1 MPTLLLVDGSSY
13 LYRAFH
19 ALPDLRNAQGE
30 PTGAIRGVLSM
41 LRRLESDY
49 KAEFRACVFDAKGKT
64 FRDDWYPE
72 YKSHRPPMPDDLRA
86 QIVPLHEA
94 VQAEGWPLLAVEGV
108 EADDVIGTLT
118 RKALERGWEVV
129 ISTGDKDLTQLVRP
143 GVQWVNTM
151 SEEVLD
157 SAGVEAK
164 FGVPPERIVDYLAL
178 VGDTVDNVP
187 GVEKCG
193 PKTAVKWL
201 TEYGTLDNLVA
212 NADKVGGKVGENLRR
227 HLDFL
232 PLGKKLVTVATD
244 VELPVTLDELP
255 ARADDKVAL
264 RALYER
270 FEFRGWLKD
279 LDAGAASVAAS
290 KAATEAR
297 RFDGQGNRGQAPGD
311 VAFDPSRLVPLPR
324 SSQPQGFSVGAAPA
338 ASLFGSGGAGAGGGK
353 RAAGAAPT
361 GGVAGAPRSGYVTIL
376 DWPGFDAWLAKI
388 SAAALT
394 AFDTETTSL
403 DPMAAQ
409 LVGMSFAVEPGEA
422 AYLPLAHRASDA
434 PAQLPLNE
442 VLDKLRSWLES
453 DQHAKLGQNLKY
465 DAHVLANHGIALRG
479 IAHDTLL
486 ESYVLESDKP
496 HDMDSLAKR
505 HLGLATIPY
514 TEVCGKGAKQ
524 IGFDE
529 VAIDRATEYAAED
542 ADVTLRLHRHLHP
555 QLQGT
560 AALDA
565 LYRDIEMPVLGV
577 LQRMERTGVLIDP
590 FLLSQHSEELGRR
603 LHDLEREAHDLAGQP
618 FNLGSPKQLGEILF
632 GKLGLPVVKKTA
644 TGQPSTDEEVLE
656 KLAEDY
662 PLPKLLLEHRS
673 LAKLKSTYADKLPRM
688 VNPKTGRVHTSFS
701 QATAVTGRLSSSE
714 PNLQN
719 IPIRTPEGRRIRAAF
734 IAPREHL
741 IVSADY
747 SQIELRIMAHLSDDA
762 RLLEAFAQG
771 EDVHR
776 ATAGEVFGVAPAE
789 VTSEQRR
796 YAKVIN
802 FGLIYGMSA
811 HGLAKNLG
819 IERAAAQSWIDRYF
833 ARYPGVAAY
842 MDRTRAEAREQGYVE
857 TVFGR
862 RLYLPDIRASQAGR
876 RAGAERAAINA
887 PMQGTA
893 ADLIK
898 KAMIATDAWLAASGL
913 KSRLVLQVHDELV
926 LEVPKSELD
935 TIRTELPK
943 LMGGVA
949 ELKVPLLVEVGAGD
963 NWDEAH

>member
-19 ALPDLRNAQGE
+19 ALPDLRNAKGE

-49 KAEFRACVFDAKGKT
+49 KAEFRACIFDAKGKT
-64 FRDDWYPE
+64 FRDDWYPD

-86 QIVPLHEA
+86 QIEPLHEA
-94 VQAEGWPLLAVEGV
+94 VQAEGWPLLSIEGV

-118 RKALERGWEVV
+118 RQALERGWEVV

-143 GVQWVNTM
+143 GVKWVNTM
-151 SEEVLD
+151 NEEVLD
-157 SAGVEAK
+157 VAGVEAK

-201 TEYGTLDNLVA
+201 AQFGNLDALIA
-212 NADKVGGKVGENLRR
+212 NADKVGGKVGENLRK
-227 HLDFL
+227 HLEFL
-232 PLGKKLVTVATD
+232 PLGRKLVTVVTD
-244 VELPVTLDELP
+244 LELPVRLEDLP
-255 ARADDKVAL
+255 AREDDKAAL

-270 FEFRGWLKD
+270 FEFRSWLKD
-279 LDAGAASVAAS
+279 LDGGEAASVDAS
-290 KAATEAR
+290 KAATDSR
-297 RFDGQGNRGQAPGD
+297 RF
-311 VAFDPSRLVPLPR
+311 
-324 SSQPQGFSVGAAPA
+324 
-338 ASLFGSGGAGAGGGK
+338 
-353 RAAGAAPT
+353 GAAPT
-361 GGVAGAPRSGYVTIL
+361 EPAEADPPGEPGAHRGGYLTIL
-376 DWPGFDAWLAKI
+376 DWPAFDAWLARI
-388 SAAALT
+388 SAAELT

-403 DPMAAQ
+403 DPMAAR
-409 LVGMSFAVEPGEA
+409 LVGMSFATVAGEA
-422 AYLPLAHRASDA
+422 AYLPLAHRGTDA
-434 PAQLPLNE
+434 PAQLPVDE
-442 VLDKLRSWLES
+442 VLARLRPWLES
-453 DQHAKLGQNLKY
+453 AAHAKLGQNLKY
-465 DAHVLANHGIALRG
+465 DAHVLANHGLTLRG

-486 ESYVLESDKP
+486 ESYVLESDRT

-505 HLGLATIPY
+505 HLGLKTLAY

-529 VAIDRATEYAAED
+529 VAVDRATEYAAED
-542 ADVTLRLHRHLHP
+542 ADITLRLHRHLWP
-555 QLQGT
+555 QLE
-560 AALDA
+560 AEPRLAA
-565 LYRDIEMPVLGV
+565 LYREIELPAMAVL
-577 LQRMERTGVLIDP
+577 LEMERNGVLIDA
-590 FLLSQHSEELGRR
+590 FLLAQHSEELGRR
-603 LHDLEREAHDLAGQP
+603 LHALEREAHELAGQP

-644 TGQPSTDEEVLE
+644 TGQPSTDEDVLTQ
-656 KLAEDY
+656 LAEDY
-662 PLPKLLLEHRS
+662 PLPKLLLEHRG
-673 LAKLKSTYADKLPRM
+673 LAKLKSTYSDKLPRM
-688 VNPKTGRVHTSFS
+688 VNPRTGRVHTSFS

-734 IAPREHL
+734 IAPRDHL

-747 SQIELRIMAHLSDDA
+747 SQIELRIMAHLSGDA
-762 RLLEAFAQG
+762 RLLEAFAHG

-776 ATAGEVFGVAPAE
+776 ATAGEVFGVPPAE
-789 VTSEQRR
+789 VSSEQRR

-833 ARYPGVAAY
+833 ARYPGVADY
-842 MDRTRAEAREQGYVE
+842 MERTRAEAREQGFVE

-862 RLYLPDIRASQAGR
+862 RLHLPDIRAQQAGR
-876 RAGAERAAINA
+876 RQAAERAAINA

-898 KAMIATDAWLAASGL
+898 KAMIAVSAWLKYAEL
-913 KSRLVLQVHDELV
+913 KSKLILQVHDELV
-926 LEVPKSELD
+926 LEVPQAELE
-935 TIRTELPK
+935 TVRAELPK

-949 ELKVPLLVEVGAGD
+949 ELKVPLLVEVGAGE
-963 NWDEAH
+963 NWEEAH

>member
-19 ALPDLRNAQGE
+19 ALPDLRNSQGE

-72 YKSHRPPMPDDLRA
+72 YKSHRPPMPDDLRV
-86 QIVPLHEA
+86 QIAPLHEA
-94 VQAEGWPLLAVEGV
+94 VQAEGWPLLSVEGV

-118 RKALERGWEVV
+118 RQALERGWEVV

-143 GVQWVNTM
+143 GVRWVNTM

-157 SAGVEAK
+157 AAGVEAK

-212 NADKVGGKVGENLRR
+212 NAEKVGGKVGENLRK

-232 PLGKKLVTVATD
+232 PLGRRLVTVATD
-244 VELPVTLDELP
+244 VELPVALDELP
-255 ARADDKVAL
+255 AREDDKAAL

-270 FEFRGWLKD
+270 FEFKSWLKD
-279 LDAGAASVAAS
+279 LDGGAESVAAS

-297 RFDGQGNRGQAPGD
+297 RFDDQGNRGQNPISAISDDPPG
-311 VAFDPSRLVPLPR
+311 AH
-324 SSQPQGFSVGAAPA
+324 
-338 ASLFGSGGAGAGGGK
+338 
-353 RAAGAAPT
+353 RA
-361 GGVAGAPRSGYVTIL
+361 GYVAIL
-376 DWPGFDAWLAKI
+376 DWPSFDAWLAKI
-388 SAAALT
+388 FAAELT

-403 DPMAAQ
+403 DPMAAK

-422 AYLPLAHRASDA
+422 AYLPLAHRGGDA
-434 PAQLPLNE
+434 PAQLPLEE
-442 VLDKLRSWLES
+442 VLAKLRPWLES
-453 DQHAKLGQNLKY
+453 DQHAKVGQNLKY
-465 DAHVLANHGIALRG
+465 DAHVLANHGITLRG

-486 ESYVLESDKP
+486 QSYVLESDKP

-505 HLGLATIPY
+505 HLGLITLPY

-529 VAIDRATEYAAED
+529 VAMDRATEYAAED
-542 ADVTLRLHRHLHP
+542 ADVTLRLHQRLWP
-555 QLQGT
+555 QLEATPQL
-560 AALDA
+560 AA
-565 LYRDIEMPVLGV
+565 LYREIELPVLSV
-577 LQRMERTGVLIDP
+577 LQQMERTGVLIDP

-603 LHDLEREAHDLAGQP
+603 LHALEGEAHALAGQP

-688 VNPKTGRVHTSFS
+688 VNPRTGRVHTSFS

-734 IAPREHL
+734 IAPRDHL

-762 RLLEAFAQG
+762 RLLEAFAKG

-776 ATAGEVFGVAPAE
+776 ATAGEVFGMPPAE
-789 VTSEQRR
+789 VSSEQRR

-819 IERAAAQSWIDRYF
+819 IERAAAQAWIDRYF
-833 ARYPGVAAY
+833 ARYPGVAEY
-842 MDRTRAEAREQGYVE
+842 MERTRAEAREQGYVE

-876 RAGAERAAINA
+876 RQAAERAAINA

-898 KAMIATDAWLAASGL
+898 KAMIAASDWLAASGL
-913 KSRLVLQVHDELV
+913 KSKLVLQVHDELV
-926 LEVPKSELD
+926 LEVPAVELD
-935 TIRTELPK
+935 TIREALPR